1 MKIKFIAM
9 NTIIRKYD
17 FWMFHFLPVLFIRR
31 DDKFDDKKAYY
42 FGKTY
47 YFGIGWLI
55 FQCYIIIRLPKQRDE
70 ETEHVGPA
78 TDCQQ

>member
-1 MKIKFIAM
+1 MKLKFIAM

-17 FWMFHFLPVLFIRR
+17 LWMFHFLPILFLRR
-31 DDKFDDKKAYY
+31 DDKFDDEKA
-42 FGKTY
+42 Y

-55 FQCYIIIRLPKQRDE
+55 FQMYVIIRLPKQRE
-70 ETEHVGPA
+70 EDTEYVGPA

>member
-1 MKIKFIAM
+1 M

-17 FWMFHFLPVLFIRR
+17 LWMFHFLPILFLRR
-31 DDKFDDKKAYY
+31 DDKFDDEKA
-42 FGKTY
+42 Y

-55 FQCYIIIRLPKQRDE
+55 FQCYIIIRLPKQRE
-70 ETEHVGPA
+70 EDTEYVCPA

>member
-1 MKIKFIAM
+1 MKLKFIAM

-17 FWMFHFLPVLFIRR
+17 LWMFHFLPALFLRR
-31 DDKFDDKKAYY
+31 DDKFDDEKA
-42 FGKTY
+42 Y

-55 FQCYIIIRLPKQRDE
+55 FQCYVIIRLPKKREE
-70 ETEHVGPA
+70 ETEYVGPS